1 MFFSKDK
8 NVDSCKIDGA
18 IQTIEDAAIE
28 DAAIEDAAMV
38 DAAMVDST
46 ELRRHGLPDLTVAN
60 RFVLGVF
67 IPRI

>member
-38 DAAMVDST
+38 DST